1 MFAVVGE
8 LGPGR
13 AYDDGPQLL
22 LVGEAAALVHDGVE
36 RPVGAPALA
45 RVVQVG
51 DGADVHRG
59 VAAAAVELGAQL
71 ADGGL
76 QGDALPPTEVHGP
89 HGGGLVVVHV
99 PAVDVQRPVAQPE
112 QLARQAL
119 VRQLL
124 QLLDGTVAVVSEV
137 GEHAA
142 SGRGAAGDQRHG
154 RLPRGDHIQPRYRE
168 LERVDERVGAGEV
181 ELAGVEHRD
190 ELGEVEIAPD
200 RLLVGWQRQARI
212 GHVHRWSSTSRS
224 AGGCSGNR
232 TRRRLACGHAGA
244 RGAGSGRTLARVSR
258 MMAALAAVVALLA
271 ACGSGPP
278 PRSAPPSAPMSSA
291 APLPAS
297 PSASAP
303 SASAEITLAFG
314 GDVHFAG
321 RNAALLRN
329 PATAFG
335 PIASVLQSA
344 DLAMVNMET
353 AITSRGAEEPKT
365 FHFRGPAAALDA
377 ARAAGVDV
385 LTFANNHVLDYGQVG
400 LADTID
406 AARAASFPIVGIGR
420 DA

>member
-76 QGDALPPTEVHGP
+76 QRDALPPTEVHGP

-154 RLPRGDHIQPRYRE
+154 RLPRGGG
-168 LERVDERVGAGEV
+168 L
-181 ELAGVEHRD
+181 
-190 ELGEVEIAPD
+190 LGEPYPTPAC
-200 RLLVGWQRQARI
+200 A
-212 GHVHRWSSTSRS
+212 
-224 AGGCSGNR
+224 
-232 TRRRLACGHAGA
+232 LACGHAGA

-271 ACGSGPP
+271 ACGCGPP

-365 FHFRGPAAALDA
+365 FHF
-377 ARAAGVDV
+377 
-385 LTFANNHVLDYGQVG
+385 
-400 LADTID
+400 
-406 AARAASFPIVGIGR
+406 
-420 DA
+420 